1 MADGLKI
8 GVDYY
13 PEHWDKSLW
22 KNDVKLMKE
31 AGVNIVRMAEFA
43 WSRLEPAE
51 GEYSFGWLDEIIY
64 LFAEAGIE
72 VFLCTP
78 TSTPPQWL
86 FAKYP
91 EIIQVDKNQNRIP
104 IGIRGHRCLNS
115 PVYRRLSEEIITKM
129 VERYKDNKC
138 VTGYQIDNELEANH
152 CFCPVCEEKF
162 RNWIIGKYGTT
173 DELNKAYGNNVWSGE
188 FSSFS
193 QVKPPYGGHQ
203 QWLNPSHTLDYSRFA
218 SDSTIDYVKFQCGLI
233 KSIDSHALVTTN
245 CWLCENMPDFYK
257 LFEKLD
263 FVSYDNY
270 PALKLPED
278 KETIYSHSFHLD
290 LMRGIKKKNFWIME
304 QLSRATGGWMPMS
317 QTTRPGMVKGYAMQA
332 VAHGADAVL
341 HFRWR
346 SAVSGAEMFWHGII
360 DHSNVPGRRFE
371 EFKQLCADIAK
382 YSNIA
387 GSQVKN
393 RVALLYSSEHE
404 YALKLQP
411 QTEGMHYFGQLKLL
425 HDAFASIGLGVDI
438 ISEKEDLSKY
448 KIIAAPTLF
457 ITNNEVAGNLYKAA
471 RNGATVIITNRS
483 GVKDEYNKC
492 IMQQLPTL
500 YSELAGVYV
509 TEYDSIG
516 SRKLKLD
523 IINEEWHGKY
533 NRQDNPYPYCT
544 QWCDLLEC
552 TSAVSL
558 ATYGEDFY
566 KGTAA
571 VTHNY
576 YGEGNVYYI
585 GTVMDRQ
592 SYISLAKV
600 IADKTGIQY
609 IDGLPSGIEITYRY
623 GTDGRKMW
631 KFIFNNTTSK
641 KEIFIDGKNMEI
653 GAFGMEIVEI
663 EINMSKEVM
672 E

>member
-1 MADGLKI
+1 MADKLKI

-22 KNDVKLMKE
+22 KNDVRLMKE

-43 WSRLEPAE
+43 WSRLEPSE
-51 GEYSFGWLDEIIY
+51 GVYSFGWLDEVIS
-64 LFAEAGIE
+64 LFEEAGIE

-86 FAKYP
+86 FEKYP
-91 EIIQVDKNQNRIP
+91 EVIQSDRNKNRIP
-104 IGIRGHRCLNS
+104 TGIRGHRCLNS
-115 PVYRRLSEEIITKM
+115 PVYRKLAEKIIIKM
-129 VERYKDNKC
+129 VERYKDKKC

-162 RNWIIGKYGTT
+162 RKWVISKYGTT
-173 DELNKAYGNNVWSGE
+173 DKLNKAYGNNVWSGE

-203 QWLNPSHTLDYSRFA
+203 QWLNPSHTLDFCRFA
-218 SDSTIDYVKFQCGLI
+218 SDSTADYVEFQYNLV
-233 KSIDSHALVTTN
+233 KSIDKNALVTTN

-257 LFEKLD
+257 LFQKLD

-270 PALKLPED
+270 PSLKLPED
-278 KETIYSHSFHLD
+278 KETLYSHSFHLD

-304 QLSRATGGWMPMS
+304 QLSGATGGWAPMA
-317 QTTRPGMVKGYAMQA
+317 QTPRPGMLRGYAMQA

-346 SAVSGAEMFWHGII
+346 SAISGAEMFWHGII

-382 YSNIA
+382 YSSIA
-387 GSQVKN
+387 GSQAKN
-393 RVALLYSSEHE
+393 RIALLYSSEHE

-411 QTEGMHYFGQLKLL
+411 QTEGMYYFGQLKSL
-425 HDAFASIGLGVDI
+425 HDAFSSIGLGVDI
-438 ISEKEDLSKY
+438 ISEKEDLSAY

-457 ITNNEVAGNLYKAA
+457 ITNHEVAESLYKAA
-471 RNGATVIITNRS
+471 RNGAAVIITNRT

-492 IMQQLPTL
+492 VMQQLPSV
-500 YSELAGVYV
+500 YSELAGVHV
-509 TEYDSIG
+509 AEYDPAG
-516 SRKLKLD
+516 SSKLKLD
-523 IINEEWHGKY
+523 IINKEWKQRY
-533 NRQDNPYPYCT
+533 NKQYNPSPYCT

-552 TSAVSL
+552 TSAAPL
-558 ATYGEDFY
+558 AVYGGEFY
-566 KGTAA
+566 KGIAA
-571 VTHNY
+571 VTHNK
-576 YGEGNVYYI
+576 YGKGNVYYI

-592 SYISLAKV
+592 SYIALAKV
-600 IADKTGIQY
+600 IAGEAGIQY
-609 IDGLPSGIEITYRY
+609 IDKLPPGIEITQRY
-623 GTDGRKMW
+623 STDGSKKW
-631 KFIFNNTTSK
+631 QFIFNNTTSR
-641 KEIFIDGKNMEI
+641 KEIFINGKNMEI
-653 GAFGMEIVEI
+653 EAFGMEIVEI
-663 EINMSKEVM
+663 ETEMGNIY
-672 E
+672 